1 MVVSKSQ
8 HARASMCLD
17 DCASSHTAV
26 VLVGSRTG
34 YGLQGHGVAKVEQTE
49 LSPGVWSPE
58 ADDHT

>member
-1 MVVSKSQ
+1 
-8 HARASMCLD
+8 MCLD